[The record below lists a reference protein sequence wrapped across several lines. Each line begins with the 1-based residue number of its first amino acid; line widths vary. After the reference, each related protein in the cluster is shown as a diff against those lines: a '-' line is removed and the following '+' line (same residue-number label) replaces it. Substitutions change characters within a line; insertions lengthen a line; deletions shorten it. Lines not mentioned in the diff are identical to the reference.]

1 MKGKQLSFISSP
13 LSVARVRIGGGLF
26 TVVLQCTVP
35 NVQSLYL
42 IRDLWEV
49 VFISH
54 EGQVKRGRWLLFFF
68 FFLAAQSIWLAFK
81 AGGHKC
87 HTWSLL
93 GVLIN
98 KSSTTAQA
106 VHAQRLRC
114 EFCSYLQCKSPL
126 V

>member
-68 FFLAAQSIWLAFK
+68 F
-81 AGGHKC
+81 
-87 HTWSLL
+87 SLL
-93 GVLIN
+93 LRVFGLPSKQEAINVTLGV
-98 KSSTTAQA
+98 
-106 VHAQRLRC
+106 
-114 EFCSYLQCKSPL
+114 YLERS
-126 V
+126 